1 MDVYSKKITGE
12 IVAHFLSEKFYSML
26 TFCSLNSV
34 EPQHTAYLQ
43 FPHPESGMLTGRSAL
58 DVANLV
64 QKHKIPCAVINA
76 CDSAAASKGINANLG
91 RIFIRTGIPN
101 VVAMSHKF
109 SSDASALFQTSFYNA
124 FLSETRPFSEAVA
137 IARRDLRENMI
148 RRGGDTGGTKVQDW
162 FVPVVYTNG
171 REVQVT
177 VTGNSG
183 PRLSWPSQLSG
194 QKTKGRSITSI
205 RERTSII
212 RHQCAA
218 LRVVCAALRQI
229 CRSAYQNSSRRDIL
243 KLPSIVN
250 RHIGDELNLLA
261 LDTDILK
268 LENNLIEDRV
278 VVLYGSADS
287 LHSIKLRRLARLW
300 LSTNFVEEVQ
310 YVDARQF
317 LEESP
322 RLSERLKPQRLV
334 QSPKVDEFYPLAK
347 SIHSGTRASR
357 PSVVL
362 IIDRMNELFSPARP
376 DERYRQG
383 QQKLK
388 DLLDR
393 LPKKVAGYYPSQMP
407 YLLLAGPGD
416 PEWWRR
422 QFDDIEMDWTFR
434 KCHERASYHRLV

>member
-1 MDVYSKKITGE
+1 M
-12 IVAHFLSEKFYSML
+12 
-26 TFCSLNSV
+26 
-34 EPQHTAYLQ
+34 
-43 FPHPESGMLTGRSAL
+43 
-58 DVANLV
+58 
-64 QKHKIPCAVINA
+64 INA

-137 IARRDLRENMI
+137 IARLDLRENMI

-194 QKTKGRSITSI
+194 QKTKGKSITSI
-205 RERTSII
+205 REASII

-218 LRVVCAALRQI
+218 L
-229 CRSAYQNSSRRDIL
+229 
-243 KLPSIVN
+243 
-250 RHIGDELNLLA
+250 IGDELNLLP

-268 LENNLIEDRV
+268 LENHLIEDRV

-300 LSTNFVEEVQ
+300 LSTNFVKEVQ

-334 QSPKVDEFYPLAK
+334 QSPKVDEFYPLAEP
-347 SIHSGTRASR
+347 IHSDTRASR

-362 IIDRMNELFSPARP
+362 IIDRMDELFSPARP
-376 DERYRQG
+376 DERYKQG
-383 QQKLK
+383 QQKLI

-393 LPKKVAGYYPSQMP
+393 LPKKVRGYYPNQMP
-407 YLLLAGPGD
+407 YLYWQAQGIQSGGTGNSTTLRWTGPSANATKGHHTTGWSDQLSHSPTKDPSSVAWLTYSVAAPTLKAFLKSFSITSIHSQAQSLGLSSVQAAFRNSDLHHRIDDGMIDVYWTLA
-416 PEWWRR
+416 
-422 QFDDIEMDWTFR
+422 
-434 KCHERASYHRLV
+434 